1 MTAEPVPAGTTLI
14 IRGGRAILPD
24 ADWHAPP
31 EVDIAIA
38 GGEIAGIAP
47 SFAPLAGASI
57 DALDAR
63 GHLVLPGF
71 VNAHY
76 HSHDVLAKGTL
87 EEVPLESWRLY
98 ALPPQYPPR
107 SVEEVRARTLLGGL
121 ECLRSGITT
130 IQDMLTLYPFEDRH
144 LDAVMQAY
152 EQVGIRVIFSLQYA
166 DRRGLQTIPYWEEM
180 FPKELHALL
189 SGAAEPERQLDLLG
203 HFEMRCLQ
211 APRRSR
217 VHWALGPSAP
227 ERCSPALMARTM
239 ELARRYDVPV
249 YSHIYESR
257 GMALQAR
264 LTLPEHGGSLIKRLA
279 AEGALD
285 PRLNLAHSVWLAREE
300 IELLAQ
306 SGTGVVLNP
315 QGNLKMKCGIPPI
328 RALQDAGIRIGLG
341 CDNCS
346 CSDAQNMFMAMKLFA
361 LLAAVS
367 DPIPGPPQA
376 AHALRAATQ
385 AGAQGARLGNV
396 IGRIAPGYRA
406 DLTLIDMSDPSWSPC
421 NSAVRQLVHIEAG
434 RGVRHVI
441 VDGTV
446 VVRDRQLTTVKEDE
460 IYEAVEAVMPGF
472 RRDFTAISER
482 VKRLQP
488 WLDARTNGWSRPSSN
503 SIGSTLRFEIGPGA
517 FVNGVPPRVG
527 NRELAPS
534 PLQDPAWKER
544 SRWSPEPRAALE
556 PPSSRSSRRLAR
568 ACLRS
573 ISMPMRCR
581 RPSANRTTR

>member
-1 MTAEPVPAGTTLI
+1 MSPQPIPPATTLI
-14 IRGGRAILPD
+14 IRGGHAVLPD
-24 ADWHAPP
+24 GDWDAPAA
-31 EVDIAIA
+31 VDIAVA
-38 GGEIAGIAP
+38 GSEIGGIAP
-47 SFAPLAGASI
+47 SFAEVAGTPI
-57 DALDAR
+57 DELDAR

-152 EQVGIRVIFSLQYA
+152 EQIGIRVIFSLQYA
-166 DRRGLQTIPYWEEM
+166 DRKGLETIPFWKDM

-189 SGAAEPERQLDLLG
+189 STAAEPEKQLDLLG
-203 HFEMRCLQ
+203 HFETTCLK
-211 APRRSR
+211 APPRPR

-264 LTLPEHGGSLIKRLA
+264 LTLPEHGGSLIRRLA

-376 AHALRAATQ
+376 AQALRAATE
-385 AGAQGARLGNV
+385 AGAQGARLGHA
-396 IGRIAPGYRA
+396 IGRISAGYKA
-406 DLTLIDMSDPSWSPC
+406 DLTLIDMSDPTWSPL
-421 NSAVRQLVHIEAG
+421 NSAVRQLVHVEAG

-441 VDGTV
+441 VDGAV
-446 VVRDRQLTTVKEDE
+446 VVRDRRLRTIKEDE
-460 IYEAVEAVMPGF
+460 IYDTVEAVMPGF
-472 RRDFTAISER
+472 RRDFAAISER

-488 WLDARTNGWSRPSSN
+488 WLDAAHQRMVATE
-503 SIGSTLRFEIGPGA
+503 LEFD
-517 FVNGVPPRVG
+517 RVYH
-527 NRELAPS
+527 PF
-534 PLQDPAWKER
+534 
-544 SRWSPEPRAALE
+544 
-556 PPSSRSSRRLAR
+556 
-568 ACLRS
+568 
-573 ISMPMRCR
+573 
-581 RPSANRTTR
+581 

>member
-1 MTAEPVPAGTTLI
+1 MLPAG
-14 IRGGRAILPD
+14 
-24 ADWHAPP
+24 DWHAPP
-31 EVDIAIA
+31 AVDIAVA
-38 GGEIAGIAP
+38 GAEIAGIAP
-47 SFAPLAGASI
+47 SFAEVAGEPI
-57 DALDAR
+57 DELEAR

-87 EEVPLESWRLY
+87 EEVPLEAWRLY

-152 EQVGIRVIFSLQYA
+152 AQIGIRVIFSLQYA
-166 DRRGLQTIPYWEEM
+166 DRRGLDTIPYWKEI
-180 FPKELHALL
+180 FPAQLHGLL

-203 HFEMRCLQ
+203 HFETTCLR
-211 APRRSR
+211 APPRPR

-227 ERCSPALMARTM
+227 ERCTSALMARTM

-257 GMALQAR
+257 GMVLQAR

-328 RALQDAGIRIGLG
+328 RVLQDAGVRIGLG

-346 CSDAQNMFMAMKLFA
+346 CSDAQNMFMAMKLFT

-376 AHALRAATQ
+376 AQALRAATE
-385 AGAQGARLGNV
+385 AGAQSARLGHA
-396 IGRIAPGYRA
+396 IGRIAPGYKA
-406 DLTLIDMSDPSWSPC
+406 DLTLIDMSDPTWSPL
-421 NSAVRQLVHIEAG
+421 NSAVRQLVHVEAG

-441 VDGTV
+441 VDGAL
-446 VVRDRQLTTVKEDE
+446 VVRDRRLCTVEEDE
-460 IYEAVEAVMPGF
+460 IYDAVEAVMPGF
-472 RRDFTAISER
+472 RRDFAAISER

-488 WLDARTNGWSRPSSN
+488 WLDAAHRRMVDT
-503 SIGSTLRFEIGPGA
+503 
-517 FVNGVPPRVG
+517 
-527 NRELAPS
+527 ELEFDRIYHPF
-534 PLQDPAWKER
+534 
-544 SRWSPEPRAALE
+544 
-556 PPSSRSSRRLAR
+556 
-568 ACLRS
+568 
-573 ISMPMRCR
+573 
-581 RPSANRTTR
+581 

>member
-1 MTAEPVPAGTTLI
+1 MTAQPLPAGTTLI
-14 IRGGRAILPD
+14 IRGGRVILPG
-24 ADWHAPP
+24 ADWHTPGT
-31 EVDIAIA
+31 EDIAIA
-38 GGEIAGIAP
+38 GDTIAGIAAA
-47 SFAPLAGASI
+47 FAAASGAPVEEI
-57 DALDAR
+57 DAR

-71 VNAHY
+71 INAHY

-87 EEVPLESWRLY
+87 EEVPLEAWRLY

-121 ECLRSGITT
+121 ECLRSGMTT

-152 EQVGIRVIFSLQYA
+152 EQIGIRVVFSLQYA
-166 DRRGLQTIPYWEEM
+166 DRKGLETIPFWKDI
-180 FPKELHALL
+180 FPKELHPLL
-189 SGAAEPERQLDLLG
+189 STAAEPERQLDLLG
-203 HFEMRCLQ
+203 HFEATCLK
-211 APRRSR
+211 APPRPR

-239 ELARRYDVPV
+239 QLARRYDLPV

-285 PRLNLAHSVWLAREE
+285 PRLNLAHSVWLARDE
-300 IELLAQ
+300 IDLLAQ

-315 QGNLKMKCGIPPI
+315 QGNLKMKCGIAPI
-328 RALQDAGIRIGLG
+328 RALQAAGVRIGLG

-367 DPIPGPPQA
+367 DAIPGPPQA
-376 AHALRAATQ
+376 AAALRAATE
-385 AGAQGARLGNV
+385 AGAEGARLGHA
-396 IGRIAPGYRA
+396 IGRIAVGHKA
-406 DLTLIDMSDPSWSPC
+406 DLTLIDMNDPSWSPC
-421 NSAVRQLVHIEAG
+421 NSAVRQLVHVEAG

-441 VDGTV
+441 VDGKV
-446 VVRDRQLTTVKEDE
+446 VVRDRRLTTMDEDE
-460 IYEAVEAVMPGF
+460 IYDAVAAVMPGF
-472 RRDFTAISER
+472 RKDFAAISER

-488 WLDARTNGWSRPSSN
+488 WLDQAH
-503 SIGSTLRFEIGPGA
+503 A
-517 FVNGVPPRVG
+517 KFVATEMEFDRIYIPF
-527 NRELAPS
+527 
-534 PLQDPAWKER
+534 
-544 SRWSPEPRAALE
+544 
-556 PPSSRSSRRLAR
+556 
-568 ACLRS
+568 
-573 ISMPMRCR
+573 
-581 RPSANRTTR
+581 

>member
-1 MTAEPVPAGTTLI
+1 MSPQPIPPGTTLI
-14 IRGGRAILPD
+14 IRGGAAMLP
-24 ADWHAPP
+24 ASDWHAPP
-31 EVDIAIA
+31 AVDIAVA
-38 GGEIAGIAP
+38 GAEIAGIAP
-47 SFAPLAGASI
+47 SFAEVAGAPI
-57 DALDAR
+57 DELEAR

-87 EEVPLESWRLY
+87 EEVPLEAWRLY

-152 EQVGIRVIFSLQYA
+152 AQIGIRVIFSLQYA
-166 DRRGLQTIPYWEEM
+166 DRRGLDTIPYWKEI
-180 FPKELHALL
+180 FPAELHGLL
-189 SGAAEPERQLDLLG
+189 SGAAEPERRLDLLG
-203 HFEMRCLQ
+203 HFETTCLR
-211 APRRSR
+211 APPRPR

-227 ERCSPALMARTM
+227 ERCTSALMARTM

-257 GMALQAR
+257 GMVLQAR

-328 RALQDAGIRIGLG
+328 RVLQDAGVRIGLG

-346 CSDAQNMFMAMKLFA
+346 CSDAQNMFLAMKLFT

-376 AHALRAATQ
+376 AQALRAATE
-385 AGAQGARLGNV
+385 AGAQSARLGHA
-396 IGRIAPGYRA
+396 IGRIAPGYKA
-406 DLTLIDMSDPSWSPC
+406 DLILIDMSDPTWSPL
-421 NSAVRQLVHIEAG
+421 NSAVRQLVHVEAG

-441 VDGTV
+441 VDGV
-446 VVRDRQLTTVKEDE
+446 LVVRDRRLCTVEEDE
-460 IYEAVEAVMPGF
+460 IYDAVEAVMPGF
-472 RRDFTAISER
+472 RRDFAAISER

-488 WLDARTNGWSRPSSN
+488 WLDAAHRRMVDT
-503 SIGSTLRFEIGPGA
+503 
-517 FVNGVPPRVG
+517 
-527 NRELAPS
+527 ELEFDRIYHPF
-534 PLQDPAWKER
+534 
-544 SRWSPEPRAALE
+544 
-556 PPSSRSSRRLAR
+556 
-568 ACLRS
+568 
-573 ISMPMRCR
+573 
-581 RPSANRTTR
+581 